1 MRGGKDGRSP
11 GSVVERICAARM
23 DSMEPSSGTENTP
36 GAEGRGDAAPFAGT
50 TFFSGANG
58 MRAGWRL
65 AIYIALVIVL
75 GFVVVLALRPLNP
88 FMKSLTSINAGEL
101 SALGLNISEIALF
114 LIVIVPAWI
123 MSRVE
128 RRAPGEY
135 GIPLKQAFG
144 ARFWE
149 GMLWGIVAI
158 SLMIGLITAFKGYSF
173 GSIAQT
179 RRDIFIDGT
188 LFLVGFLF
196 VGFFEEFAFRGYTQ
210 YTLASGIGFW
220 PAAGILSGLFGGTHL
235 FNQGEGLVGAASV
248 FMIAMFFCLTLRR
261 TGNLWFAIGLHCS
274 FDWGETFLYSVPNSG
289 TTAPGSLSHS
299 TMQGARWLTGG
310 SVGPE
315 GSVFCFLVVALMF
328 LIFHLLHPAKPE

>member
-1 MRGGKDGRSP
+1 
-11 GSVVERICAARM
+11 M
-23 DSMEPSSGTENTP
+23 DPSSEIQTSPDPIGP
-36 GAEGRGDAAPFAGT
+36 SQSAPFEPKMIFVGPQ
-50 TFFSGANG
+50 GI
-58 MRAGWRL
+58 RAGWRL
-65 AIYIALVIVL
+65 AIYIALVVAL

-88 FMKSLTSINAGEL
+88 FLKSLTSINAGEL
-101 SALGLNISEIALF
+101 SALGLTISEVALF
-114 LIVIVPAWI
+114 LIVMVPAWI
-123 MSRVE
+123 MSRIE
-128 RRAPGEY
+128 RQPIREY
-135 GIPLKQAFG
+135 GIPFKQAFG

-158 SLMIGLITAFKGYSF
+158 SVMIGLIAAFKGYSF

-179 RRDIFIDGT
+179 RRDIFIDGS

-196 VGFFEEFAFRGYTQ
+196 VGFFEEFSFRGYTQ
-210 YTLASGIGFW
+210 YTLASGVGFW
-220 PAAGILSGLFGGTHL
+220 PAAGILSGLFGASHL
-235 FNQGEGLVGAASV
+235 SNPGEGLIGAASV

-261 TGNLWFAIGLHCS
+261 TGDLWFAIGLHCS

-289 TTAPGSLSHS
+289 TTTPGSLSHS